1 MKRTAIGAGIGA
13 AVGVLALA
21 AVGAVAGYTQG
32 GEAFARISVP
42 PGVYAACLGAFVYT
56 AYFWW
61 LAGTV
66 GAIIGGL
73 AGFGS
78 WLVRPVSARTGRAA
92 TRATTRSSGG

>member
-1 MKRTAIGAGIGA
+1 MKRTVIGAGVGA
-13 AVGVLALA
+13 VCGVLALA
-21 AVGAVAGYTQG
+21 ATGAVAGYTRG
-32 GEAFARISVP
+32 GEGSARISIP

-73 AGFGS
+73 AGLGS
-78 WLVRPVSARTGRAA
+78 WVVRPVPPAKARAPRGQ
-92 TRATTRSSGG
+92 GP

>member
-13 AVGVLALA
+13 ACGVLALA
-21 AVGAVAGYTQG
+21 ATGAVAGHTQG
-32 GEAFARISVP
+32 GEAFARISIP

-61 LAGTV
+61 LAGTM

-73 AGFGS
+73 AGLGS
-78 WLVRPVSARTGRAA
+78 WLVRPGPPARARAPGA
-92 TRATTRSSGG
+92 EEHDHG